1 MRRLFFS
8 VATIALTSAAG
19 ASAQSSSLP
28 TPVETQQ
35 LQSLD
40 AWSVSALAR
49 GQGALGEDLWAHSD
63 GATVGALFARL
74 PAVYESPSA
83 QRLAQRALFSG
94 GAAPNGAA
102 TDAARERFE
111 ALGRMGAADQLATMA
126 AGAADALRDPTIAQ
140 FAAQAE
146 LARGRRPEACAR
158 GRGATL
164 DDPPPIFL
172 VRLRAYCSA
181 VTGDRAAADLALAMN
196 HGTAADDAWYRA
208 ALAAA
213 GGAPGARP
221 PAARYDSSLAT
232 QISIAA
238 HLRPAAAT
246 LNTASTLAMLA
257 LARSDDAPQPQRVQ
271 AAVTALRRAAL
282 PPSEARAILAATPE
296 TVTAGAPPT
305 LVVWRQVA
313 AAPDSVEAATAVA
326 GLLRQATGAQ
336 DFTAT
341 ARLFRTEIN
350 GLRNAPDAASTLLLA
365 RAALANGDAAD
376 AQRMIAAARQ
386 GGAGETT
393 LAPLDAALAALT
405 GPRGADGTMAMKR
418 RMQSAGVGGGRSAAR
433 DIALLAALGAQAD
446 DETQAFLTANASSGG
461 VPADAATMTALAD
474 AVQRQATGEVAL
486 LSALA
491 INPRPSR
498 LDAASVGQVISA
510 LRAVGLEGDA
520 RRLAV
525 ETILAG
531 LPAQPTR
538 RPPAAPPAP
547 APR

>member
-1 MRRLFFS
+1 MRRLLVSATALAIIVS
-8 VATIALTSAAG
+8 VGAG
-19 ASAQSSSLP
+19 AQSSLP
-28 TPVETQQ
+28 TPVESQQ
-35 LQSLD
+35 LQNLD

-49 GQGALGEDLWAHSD
+49 GQGALGADLWAHSD
-63 GATVGALFARL
+63 GAAVGALFARL
-74 PAVYESPSA
+74 PALYESPSA

-102 TDAARERFE
+102 VDAARERFE

-126 AGAADALRDPTIAQ
+126 AGAPDALRDPTIAQ

-158 GRGATL
+158 GRGATI

-181 VTGDRAAADLALAMN
+181 VTGDRAAADLALEMT

-213 GGAPGARP
+213 AGAPGARP
-221 PAARYDSSLAT
+221 PSARYDNSLAT

-238 HLRPAAAT
+238 HLRPAATA
-246 LNTASTLAMLA
+246 LNNASTLAMLA
-257 LARSDDAPQPQRVQ
+257 LARSEDAPQPQRVQ
-271 AAVTALRRAAL
+271 AAVSALRRAAL
-282 PPSEARAILAATPE
+282 PPNEARAILTATPE
-296 TVTAGAPPT
+296 TVTVGVPPA

-313 AAPDSVEAATAVA
+313 AAPDTVEAATAIA
-326 GLLRQATGAQ
+326 GLLRQASSAQ

-365 RAALANGDAAD
+365 RAALTNGDAPD

-386 GGAGETT
+386 AGAGETA

-405 GPRGADGTMAMKR
+405 GPRGADGATSMKR
-418 RMQSAGVGGGRSAAR
+418 RIESAGVGAARSAAR
-433 DIALLAALGAQAD
+433 DVTLLTALGAQAD
-446 DETQAFLTANASSGG
+446 DATQAFLAANTSTGG

-474 AVQRQATGEVAL
+474 AVQRQAVGEVTL

-498 LDAASVGQVISA
+498 LDAASLVQVINA
-510 LRAVGLEGDA
+510 MRAVGLESDA

-525 ETILAG
+525 EAILAG
-531 LPAQPTR
+531 LPALPTR
-538 RPPAAPPAP
+538 RPAAAP

>member
-1 MRRLFFS
+1 MRRLLLTAAA
-8 VATIALTSAAG
+8 VALLTAAG
-19 ASAQSSSLP
+19 ASAQSSLP
-28 TPVETQQ
+28 TPFETQQ

-63 GATVGALFARL
+63 AAAVGALFARL
-74 PAVYESPSA
+74 PGVYESPSA

-102 TDAARERFE
+102 SDAARQRFE

-126 AGAADALRDPTIAQ
+126 AGAPDALRDPTIVQ

-146 LARGRRPEACAR
+146 LARGRRAEACAR
-158 GRGATL
+158 GRSATV

-172 VRLRAYCSA
+172 VRLRGYCSA
-181 VTGDRAAADLALAMN
+181 ATGDRAAADLALEMA
-196 HGTAADDAWYRA
+196 HGAAADDAWYRA

-213 GGAPGARP
+213 AGAPGARP
-221 PAARYDSSLAT
+221 PAARYDNSLAT
-232 QISIAA
+232 QISITA
-238 HLRPAAAT
+238 HLRPAATA
-246 LNTASTLAMLA
+246 LNNASTLAMLA

-282 PPSEARAILAATPE
+282 PPSEARAILAAAPE
-296 TVTAGAPPT
+296 TLTAGAPPT

-313 AAPDSVEAATAVA
+313 AAPDSVEAATAIA
-326 GLLRQATGAQ
+326 GLLRQAASAPE
-336 DFTAT
+336 FTAT

-350 GLRNAPDAASTLLLA
+350 ALRNAPDAGSTVLLA
-365 RAALANGDAAD
+365 RAALMNGDAAD

-386 GGAGETT
+386 GGAGEAA

-405 GPRGADGTMAMKR
+405 GARGADGTTAMKR
-418 RMQSAGVGGGRSAAR
+418 RMQSAGVGGGRAAAR
-433 DIALLAALGAQAD
+433 DVTLLAALGGQAD
-446 DETQAFLTANASSGG
+446 DETQAFLTANASTGG
-461 VPADAATMTALAD
+461 VAADAATMTALAD
-474 AVQRQATGEVAL
+474 AVQRQALGEVTL

-498 LDAASVGQVISA
+498 LDAPSVAQVIGA
-510 LRAVGLEGDA
+510 LRAIGLESDA

-531 LPAQPTR
+531 IPAPPAR
-538 RPPAAPPAP
+538 RPAAAPAAP